1 VREAGPTGE
10 SEEETEREREREIMQ
25 VINQGASLGAYL
37 DLRIQVIDYL
47 LQLDHLAHL
56 DVPVGLY
63 PQYRDEKIKH
73 GTQ

>member
-1 VREAGPTGE
+1 
-10 SEEETEREREREIMQ
+10 MQ